1 MAQVSWTKLA
11 IEDLKSIYEHISID
25 SKQYAWRLVEK
36 ITERVGQ
43 LETFPV
49 RGRIVPEF
57 ENETIRELIEGNYRI
72 VYKIKSKQEV
82 AIVRVH
88 HSSRLLKEV

>member
-25 SKQYAWRLVEK
+25 SEQYAWRVVEK
-36 ITERVGQ
+36 ITERAGQ

-49 RGRIVPEF
+49 
-57 ENETIRELIEGNYRI
+57 
-72 VYKIKSKQEV
+72 S
-82 AIVRVH
+82 
-88 HSSRLLKEV
+88 

>member
-25 SKQYAWRLVEK
+25 SEQYAWRLVEK
-36 ITERVGQ
+36 ITERAGQ

-49 RGRIVPEF
+49 SGRIVPEF

-82 AIVRVH
+82 AIARVH

>member
-25 SKQYAWRLVEK
+25 SEQYAWRVVEK
-36 ITERVGQ
+36 ITERAGQ

-49 RGRIVPEF
+49 SGRIVPEF
-57 ENETIRELIEGNYRI
+57 ENETIR
-72 VYKIKSKQEV
+72 
-82 AIVRVH
+82 
-88 HSSRLLKEV
+88 